1 MQRIFILNFTFIIK
15 DSKIKYAGPQ
25 NQKTFSG
32 GTETYRFVHG
42 TIIQTIIVPWFIQ
55 IGLYFIWNFKVIS

>member
-25 NQKTFSG
+25 NQYTFSG

-42 TIIQTIIVPWFIQ
+42 TIIQTIIVP
-55 IGLYFIWNFKVIS
+55 